1 MLIRYLSDCSWTRTQ
16 NHLVRKRTLNHLA
29 KHTVL
34 SDIAELVPAAYF
46 GCTILVILDFFGS
59 PSLDKLMALMPV
71 FSSRKA
77 RPGFL
82 CLRTA
87 FL

>member
-34 SDIAELVPAAYF
+34 SDIAELVPGAYF
-46 GCTILVILDFFGS
+46 GRTILVILDFLGHH
-59 PSLDKLMALMPV
+59 L
-71 FSSRKA
+71 
-77 RPGFL
+77 
-82 CLRTA
+82 
-87 FL
+87 